1 MGCITRKGG
10 SIMRNG
16 PLGFVLPI
24 AAATL
29 TVACGPR
36 DVNVNLSYA
45 KDVEPILMKK
55 CSGCHAPGQQG
66 FTASGLDTTSHAAL
80 MKGSR
85 YGAVVKPGDEFTSA
99 RSLLFTGD
107 SHGRQHLSDEE
118 FEKFKVWVCEG
129 AKNN

>member
-1 MGCITRKGG
+1 
-10 SIMRNG
+10 MRNG
-16 PLGFVLPI
+16 LLGFVVPI
-24 AAATL
+24 AAAL
-29 TVACGPR
+29 VVACGPR

-85 YGAVVKPGDEFTSA
+85 DGAFVKPGDEFTST
-99 RSLLFTGD
+99 RSLLFTGKA
-107 SHGRQHLSDEE
+107 HGRKHLSDEE
-118 FEKFKVWVCEG
+118 FGKFKVWVCEG

>member
-1 MGCITRKGG
+1 
-10 SIMRNG
+10 MRIG
-16 PLGFVLPI
+16 LWGFVLPI
-24 AAATL
+24 AAAAL
-29 TVACGPR
+29 TVSCGPR

-45 KDVEPILMKK
+45 KDVEPIVMKK

-80 MKGSR
+80 MKGSK
-85 YGAVVKPGDEFTSA
+85 YGTLVKPGDEFTSA
-99 RSLLFTGD
+99 RSLLFTGH